1 MDGQSPQHP
10 GMPYWCTSVILALP
24 QYLKMAASSNSTT
37 APMSQKQLMKLQ
49 NRLKNEAAALAK
61 LRLKTENLQ
70 KAPVGSGL
78 SKGQRRR
85 ANAQK
90 KIAGG
95 GGGGSTMM
103 SSPTSSKPG
112 FASQVIRNDEL
123 IANVRGSDSFRTTG
137 FFVNP
142 GLPVTFPW
150 LSSIAKQYEKYRFRT
165 LQFYYKKAVSGFAT
179 AGQTGKVMLSLDYD
193 ALDPPPATK
202 VQVMDTWPHVD
213 NMPCETFGLSLSLT
227 EMFNNGP
234 KFVRTGNPPVG
245 ADIKT
250 YDGGLLSV
258 STEGIGGVDAI
269 VGELHVL
276 YEVELL
282 VPVLE
287 TVQVAPTNFNVSQ
300 YGSNPQT
307 LVDGTPSKMEFDFFA
322 QNGNALGL
330 AEFTPQT
337 GDDRGKLAGSVTD
350 FLLPEGNYLVRWNCL
365 FEGASTDI
373 TSATINCNLAQEISP
388 SSYTRGS
395 QGGFAGTTQTSA
407 IMISGERFI
416 ASDGKVSFSIEAE
429 AVATSPPESVSCKP
443 FVTIHRV

>member
-1 MDGQSPQHP
+1 MMGSP
-10 GMPYWCTSVILALP
+10 S
-24 QYLKMAASSNSTT
+24 
-37 APMSQKQLMKLQ
+37 
-49 NRLKNEAAALAK
+49 
-61 LRLKTENLQ
+61 
-70 KAPVGSGL
+70 
-78 SKGQRRR
+78 
-85 ANAQK
+85 
-90 KIAGG
+90 
-95 GGGGSTMM
+95 
-103 SSPTSSKPG
+103 SSKPG

-142 GLPVTFPW
+142 GLPTTFPW

-193 ALDPPPATK
+193 ALDPPPANK

-276 YEVELL
+276 YEVELQ

-287 TVQVAPTNFNVSQ
+287 TVQVAPTNFNISQ
-300 YGSNPQT
+300 YTGSPAG
-307 LVDGTPSKMEFDFFA
+307 LVDGVSQKLSVDRFA

-330 AEFTPQT
+330 AEMTVT
-337 GDDRGKLAGSVTD
+337 ELSDRGKLAGAVTD
-350 FLLPEGNYLVRWNCL
+350 FLLPEGNFLIRWNCL
-365 FEGASTDI
+365 FQAED
-373 TSATINCNLAQEISP
+373 TSGISSCTISCNLLNEVTP
-388 SSYTRGS
+388 SSYAVGS
-395 QGGFAGTTQTSA
+395 DGGMAGNGGVAA
-407 IMISGERFI
+407 IMICGERFI
-416 ASDGKVSFSIEAE
+416 ASDGKASFSLS
-429 AVATSPPESVSCKP
+429 AVATDDAPPLTVSCTP
-443 FVTIHRV
+443 FLTIQRC